1 MNLVA
6 RGRPKRPDSTKKL
19 GAQIEL
25 YLNEKRAR
33 LKKNALVV
41 DSWREI
47 LPGELQEHCTLAG
60 ISRGTLLLE
69 VDPGPYMHEM
79 KIMNTEL
86 LNEIQDRC
94 PGAGIKRINLRP
106 RKNTKTDIDE
116 KNDRP

>member
-1 MNLVA
+1 M
-6 RGRPKRPDSTKKL
+6 KRL

-25 YLNEKRAR
+25 YLSEKQAG
-33 LKKNALVV
+33 LKRNALVV
-41 DSWREI
+41 DFWRET
-47 LPGELQEHCTLAG
+47 LPNELQDHCSLAG

-86 LNEIQDRC
+86 LNEIRSRC
-94 PGAGIKRINLRP
+94 PGTGIKKIELRP
-106 RKNTKTDIDE
+106 RKNAKKSRYE